1 MHLYYQTPEKNVN
14 GFPELYKQY
23 FFLLSTI
30 TCYCARSM
38 LREGTVPQ
46 YFRNMLGGAIW
57 WEVNAL
63 TDESITKAQRRKMK
77 CVCAE
82 EGTSRT
88 GETDIG

>member
-1 MHLYYQTPEKNVN
+1 
-14 GFPELYKQY
+14 
-23 FFLLSTI
+23 
-30 TCYCARSM
+30 M
-38 LREGTVPQ
+38 LREGTVPL

-63 TDESITKAQRRKMK
+63 ADESITKAQRRKMK

-88 GETDIG
+88 GETDMG